1 VARYEHQGAAAATTL
16 SSAITASSTTINI
29 TSATGWPTGAVGPF
43 WVTIDAGT
51 ASEEKVLITSRTGT
65 ALTVSSRGADGTT
78 ATPHANG
85 AAIEHTFSATEADAA
100 NAHIE
105 ASSGVHGRTGSLV
118 GTTDTQTLTNK
129 TLALGSNAVSGTV
142 AQFNTALS
150 DGDFATLAGTETLA
164 NKTLTAPAAT
174 GSLASFGG
182 AWTSYTPTVT
192 QGATVTATVNSAKYT
207 RIGKLVVGYFM
218 VTITGAGTATNL
230 IQVGLPV
237 TPLINDASPQVP
249 CGSADIF
256 DISGPTNY
264 VCSAHLFNGTVIF
277 KHDTTAGGAM
287 GSTGGYTAAANDI
300 IYGIFFYEAA

>member
-1 VARYEHQGAAAATTL
+1 MARYEHAGSAAATTL

-78 ATPHANG
+78 ATSHANG

-105 ASSGVHGRTGSLV
+105 ASSGVHGRTGALV
-118 GTTDTQTLTNK
+118 GTTDTQTLT
-129 TLALGSNAVSGTV
+129 
-142 AQFNTALS
+142 
-150 DGDFATLAGTETLA
+150 

-182 AWTSYTPTVT
+182 AWTPFTPTLTNMTIGNGTLSGYYAQIGKTVHYSVRVVCGT
-192 QGATVTATVNSAKYT
+192 TTSISGAVSMALPTAARASTTYPGSAVFYDSSAGATVGGVADLSGSSVAP
-207 RIGKLVVGYFM
+207 
-218 VTITGAGTATNL
+218 IT
-230 IQVGLPV
+230 P
-237 TPLINDASPQVP
+237 P
-249 CGSADIF
+249 
-256 DISGPTNY
+256 
-264 VCSAHLFNGTVIF
+264 
-277 KHDTTAGGAM
+277 TTAGGYWVQM
-287 GSTGGYTAAANDI
+287 TSTVPFLFAAGDI
-300 IYGIFFYEAA
+300 VSLAGTYEAA